1 MWYNGSMSE
10 NIIVALIT
18 LFGTLVGVF
27 VGFAGKAKKQA
38 VNDAI
43 REQQQTDRFS
53 ELTKEMSEIKKRLDI
68 HNNYAEKFGEVKECI
83 ISIQKD
89 IEYLRKGKK

>member
-1 MWYNGSMSE
+1 M
-10 NIIVALIT
+10 ALIT

-27 VGFAGKAKKQA
+27 VGFAGKARKQA

-43 REQQQTDRFS
+43 REQEQADRFK
-53 ELTKEMSEIKKRLDI
+53 ELTNEMNEIKKRLDI
-68 HNNYAEKFGEVKECI
+68 HNNYAEKFANMKESL

>member
-1 MWYNGSMSE
+1 M
-10 NIIVALIT
+10 ALIT

-27 VGFAGKAKKQA
+27 VGFAGKARKQA

-43 REQQQTDRFS
+43 REQEQTDRFKQ
-53 ELTKEMSEIKKRLDI
+53 LTNEMNEIKKRLDI
-68 HNNYAEKFGEVKECI
+68 HNNYAEKFADMKESL